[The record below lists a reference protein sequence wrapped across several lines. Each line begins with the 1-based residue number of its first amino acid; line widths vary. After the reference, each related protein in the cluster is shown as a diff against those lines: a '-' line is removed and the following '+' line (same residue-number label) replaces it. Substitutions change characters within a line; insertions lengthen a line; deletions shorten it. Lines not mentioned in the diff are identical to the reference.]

1 MSIEKTSILEMNRLT
16 TEEYHSAPK
25 VPLTILLDNV
35 RSMHNVGSIFRTA
48 DAFRL
53 EELLLVGITGCP
65 PHPLI
70 HKTAIGAEEAVPWR
84 HLDSAIEFL
93 EQCRAAGRT
102 ILALE
107 QTHQSIP
114 LGNQPA
120 LDDRG
125 AVLIVGNEV
134 HGISDEVI
142 QYADYCLEIPQ
153 YGTKHSLNVS
163 VATGIAIYDLCT
175 PYLEMQ
181 HSLI

>member
-1 MSIEKTSILEMNRLT
+1 MPIEKTSILEMQRLT
-16 TEEYHSAPK
+16 TEEYHTASK

-65 PHPLI
+65 PHPLL

-84 HLDSAIEFL
+84 HLDSAIEAL
-93 EQCRAAGRT
+93 EQYRQEGRT

-107 QTHQSIP
+107 QTHQSIT
-114 LGNQPA
+114 LSSQPA
-120 LDDRG
+120 LDNRG

-134 HGISDEVI
+134 HGVSDEVI

-163 VATGIAIYDLCT
+163 VAGGIAIWQMVAPL
-175 PYLEMQ
+175 LKQ
-181 HSLI
+181 LS